1 LNPLKKLFK
10 QTAIYGLAT
19 VIPRL
24 LNVILVPV
32 YTSAMKPEFYGEL
45 SVIFS
50 WIAILNVLLA
60 YGMETA
66 FFRFFS
72 KSENKETV
80 VSTSLI
86 SILGSTILFIGIGF
100 LFQNSLADVLN
111 IDPKYM
117 TFVLSILG
125 LDALV
130 IIPFAWL
137 RANEKPMRYS
147 IVKIVNVAIN
157 LGLTIFFLM
166 ALPKMFAGNSEGIFS
181 GIYRTNFQISYILIA
196 NLVASGITLF
206 LMISPYTKSSYT
218 FDGNLWKT
226 MLKYA
231 SPVLVAGVAYTIN
244 EVFGRIM
251 LEDMLTDIFDAE
263 YAKREVGK
271 YAACIKLALFMNLFA
286 TAFRM
291 GVEPFFFSHSN
302 SENPQKTYAQI
313 TNYFVILGSV
323 IMLAVVV
330 FADILKSIF
339 IPNSEYWEAMNVVPL
354 ILLASF
360 FLGIYHNLSVWYK
373 VSDKTRFGAFISIIG
388 AILTIGI
395 NYFFIPKIGY
405 LASALATLVA
415 YGTMM
420 FLSYYF
426 GKSRYPVPYNFR
438 KILFYMGISILFSA
452 IAFYGFNRN
461 LYAGIPLLLIFLGVV
476 YKLENDKLRQI
487 FIRQKTD
494 I

>member
-45 SVIFS
+45 SIIFS
-50 WIAILNVLLA
+50 WVAILNVLLA

-72 KSENKETV
+72 KTENKETV
-80 VSTSLI
+80 VSTTLI
-86 SILGSTILFIGIGF
+86 SILVSTFLFVGIGL
-100 LFQNSLADVLN
+100 LFQNSLADLLN
-111 IDPKYM
+111 IDIKYIKYI
-117 TFVLSILG
+117 LCILG

-137 RANEKPMRYS
+137 RANEKPTRYS
-147 IVKIVNVAIN
+147 IVKILNVAIN

-166 ALPKMFAGNSEGIFS
+166 ALPKLIMGDSKSIFS
-181 GIYRTNFQISYILIA
+181 GIYQADFQISYILIA
-196 NLVASGITLF
+196 NLVASGVTLL
-206 LMISPYTKSSYT
+206 LMFSLYIKSTYT
-218 FDGNLWKT
+218 FDKALWRT

-251 LEDMLTDIFDAE
+251 LEDILTDLFDE
-263 YAKREVGK
+263 TYAKSEVGK

-291 GVEPFFFSHSN
+291 GVEPFFFSHSD

-323 IMLAVVV
+323 IMLGVVV
-330 FADILKSIF
+330 FVDILKEMF
-339 IPNSEYWEAMNVVPL
+339 VRDEAYWEAMPVVPI

-373 VSDKTRFGAFISIIG
+373 VTDKTRFGAFISIIG
-388 AILTIGI
+388 AVLTIAI
-395 NYFFIPKIGY
+395 NYFFIPTIGY
-405 LASALATLVA
+405 VASAMAALAA

-438 KILFYMGISILFSA
+438 KILFYMGISIAFSA
-452 IAFYGFNRN
+452 IAFYGFDRN
-461 LYAGIPLLLIFLGVV
+461 LYAGIPLLLVFLGIV
-476 YKLENDKLRQI
+476 YKLENDTLRQI
-487 FIRQKTD
+487 FLKK
-494 I
+494 